1 MQERADQTGPTSILD
16 TDGVGKAVE
25 EAIRLA
31 GGDVHAALAAALVA
45 NAYLEAEIE
54 RLAAAVAK
62 GYVRGRLRS
71 GFERASRGIEGN
83 GGEGA

>member
-1 MQERADQTGPTSILD
+1 MQERADQAGLTSILD
-16 TDGVGKAVE
+16 AEGMEKAAE

-31 GGDVHAALAAALVA
+31 GGDARAALAAALVA

-71 GFERASRGIEGN
+71 GLGRANRAILGN